1 MSQLL
6 PERRSRLGSGRWEP
20 FSELDQMSERMR
32 RLLEQTFGD
41 FGTRSDS
48 GAWSPPVDIEETE
61 DAYVVEAEL
70 PGVKREDVQIEIVGS
85 ELAISGTTEER
96 EHNGAVRRQMRRS
109 GRFEYRFC
117 LPEAAATEKVEASL
131 KDGILTV
138 RAPKSQRDARR
149 KIEIKA

>member
-48 GAWSPPVDIEETE
+48 GAWTPPVDIEETE

-96 EHNGAVRRQMRRS
+96 DR
-109 GRFEYRFC
+109 
-117 LPEAAATEKVEASL
+117 
-131 KDGILTV
+131 
-138 RAPKSQRDARR
+138 KSTRLNSSH
-149 KIEIKA
+149 